1 MTKQLAVYGGM
12 LAILTIGTGQAF
24 AFEETTVRA
33 QPAQPAAQQEQVV
46 EGLAFDLQMPD
57 AGDAGGDGLKLQSS
71 GSLKVAPKM
80 DFGLELLYSSK
91 DEDDPIAHA
100 GADINEGDDVRVLGT
115 IKRRF

>member
-1 MTKQLAVYGGM
+1 MTKQIAVYGGM
-12 LAILTIGTGQAF
+12 LAILTIGPGSAF
-24 AFEETTVRA
+24 AFEETTVA
-33 QPAQPAAQQEQVV
+33 VQPSQPAAQEQTV

-57 AGDAGGDGLKLQSS
+57 GAGSADDGMKLQSS

-91 DEDDPIAHA
+91 DADDPIAHA
-100 GADINEGDDVRVLGT
+100 GADLDETDDVRVLGT